1 MGYYKR
7 LVMRLIANDIPTK
20 GQAAERS
27 AAA

>member
-7 LVMRLIANDIPTK
+7 LMMRLIANDIPAK

-27 AAA
+27 AAV